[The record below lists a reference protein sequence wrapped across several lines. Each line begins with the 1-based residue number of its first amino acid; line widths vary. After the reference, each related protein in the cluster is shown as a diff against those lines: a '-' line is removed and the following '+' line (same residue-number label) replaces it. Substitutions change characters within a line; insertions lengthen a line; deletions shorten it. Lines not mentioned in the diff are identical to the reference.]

1 MQCGARSL
9 DLTQPQVMGILNI
22 TPDSFSDGGQLWQS
36 GTLATDALLT
46 RAQDMVSAG
55 ASILDIGGESTRPG
69 AQSPSEEEEL
79 DRVIPAIE
87 SITQRLDVCVSIDT
101 SSPAVMQAA
110 VTAGAHMI
118 NDVRAL
124 ERPGALALVAE
135 LSVPVCLMHRQ
146 GDPQTMQLAPTYDDV
161 VAEVSAYLLQ
171 RAEAARLAGI
181 DPERIVLDPGF
192 GFGKTLSHN
201 LALLKRLPE
210 LASLPYPLMVGLSRK
225 SMIGEMTGRPTQERL
240 AGSVVLAVLAAQR
253 GAIIL
258 RVHDVAETVD
268 ALKIIDAMRDKG

>member
-1 MQCGARSL
+1 
-9 DLTQPQVMGILNI
+9 MGILNI

-36 GTLATDALLT
+36 GTLAADALLT

-69 AQSPSEEEEL
+69 ALSPSEEEEL

-201 LALLKRLPE
+201 LVLLKRLPE

-240 AGSVVLAVLAAQR
+240 VGSVLLAVLAAQR

-268 ALKIIDAMRDKG
+268 ALKILDAMRDKG